1 MNNFVIQTLAIRFY
15 LIVKIIK
22 NIFFSY
28 FNFLINQKQEKKGG
42 GKKAGK
48 RELGCGLPISFRTSI
63 LIFPYHES
71 LPVPRDM
78 LPLSLG

>member
-28 FNFLINQKQEKKGG
+28 FNFLINQKTREKGRG
-42 GKKAGK
+42 DVWGKKCIKGLRSKYGKAGV
-48 RELGCGLPISFRTSI
+48 GGSARTGVAS
-63 LIFPYHES
+63 
-71 LPVPRDM
+71 R
-78 LPLSLG
+78 